1 MLSSWLKTHETLI
14 IVVLVLSVLGFL
26 GHEYLNHAAAV
37 DDKKAQQ
44 ADVVLQQQKATNDQI
59 ASQVKQQ
66 QDTLTQLVVQVSQ
79 ENAQLLAAISNRT
92 QTTVVQQVK
101 DKTLP
106 IPDLVT
112 RWNGLAALPA
122 SDITNT
128 TAGLIITDDG
138 ARQTVS
144 QLEQVPTLTQNL
156 ADSQTIIENKNDQI
170 TAQTNLVTGLQT
182 QVSGLNVQIS
192 DADKACKTQVTA
204 LKAEARKSKMKW
216 FGAGVVVG
224 FVGGVAVL
232 SHIF

>member
-1 MLSSWLKTHETLI
+1 MSEFLKLHERLI
-14 IVVLVLSVLGFL
+14 IIVLVLAVLGFL

-79 ENAQLLAAISNRT
+79 ENAQLLAAIANRT
-92 QTTVVQQVK
+92 QTTIVQQVK

-112 RWNGLAALPA
+112 RWNGLAGLPA

-128 TAGLIITDDG
+128 TTGLVITDDG

-182 QVSGLNVQIS
+182 QVSGLNTQIS

-216 FGAGVVVG
+216 FLSGIGIGIGGALAL
-224 FVGGVAVL
+224 VA
-232 SHIF
+232 HGI